1 MHTVHKWLMTSEPK
15 KFKSDLFQ
23 EHISIF
29 EVDVGESTGKNRYAG
44 GSA

>member
-1 MHTVHKWLMTSEPK
+1 MLYVNDWWLLSQTK
-15 KFKSDLFQ
+15 IKSDLFQ

-29 EVDVGESTGKNRYAG
+29 EVYVGESKGKNGYAG